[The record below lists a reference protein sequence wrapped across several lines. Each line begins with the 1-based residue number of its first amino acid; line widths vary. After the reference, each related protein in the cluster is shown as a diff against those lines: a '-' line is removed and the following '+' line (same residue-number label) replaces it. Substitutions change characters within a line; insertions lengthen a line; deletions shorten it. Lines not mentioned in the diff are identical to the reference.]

1 MTKTYIIGGKRTA
14 IGSFLGTLKNTSP
27 VDLGSKVVK
36 SLLEETKVKP
46 ENVDE
51 LICGNILSANLGQG
65 VARQI
70 SVNSGIPKEV
80 CAYSINMLCGSGLKA
95 VINAVSS
102 IQNGFADIIVAGG
115 AENMSFSPMLMPS
128 NVRSGVKMG
137 EIKMVD
143 HMLRDALTDAF
154 TGDHMGITAENIAD
168 KHSISRAEQDEFA
181 IGSQKKAIEAVD
193 NKRFVDEI
201 VPIEVRQRRDTIVFD
216 TDEFPNRITNLEK
229 LGKLRAVFKKNGS
242 VTAGNASGIN
252 DGAAFVVV
260 ASEEAVKKYNLEP
273 MAEIIGMGQGG
284 VDPQYMGLGPVPA
297 IKNAL
302 ENANMKLK
310 DMELIELNEAFA
322 AQSIGVIKELVDN
335 HEVDKDELMNI
346 TNVNGGAIALGHPVG
361 ASGSRILVTLLHEMK
376 KRKNTYGLA
385 SLCIGG
391 GMGVAVVIKGLGD

>member
-1 MTKTYIIGGKRTA
+1 MTKTYIIGAKRSA

-27 VDLGSKVVK
+27 VDLGSTVVK
-36 SLLEETKVKP
+36 ALLKETKVNP

-70 SVNSGIPKEV
+70 SINAGIPQEV

-95 VINAVSS
+95 VVNAVSS

-154 TGDHMGITAENIAD
+154 TGDHMGVTAENIAA
-168 KHSISRAEQDEFA
+168 KHSITRQEQDEFA
-181 IGSQKKAIEAVD
+181 IDSQKKAIEAVD
-193 NKRFVDEI
+193 NNRFADEI
-201 VPIEVRQRRDTIVFD
+201 VPIEIRQRRDTVVFD
-216 TDEFPNRITNLEK
+216 TDEYPNRTTNKEK
-229 LGKLRAVFKKNGS
+229 LSKLRAVFKKDGS

-273 MAEIIGMGQGG
+273 MAEVVGMGQGG

-302 ENANMKLK
+302 KNADMKLE

-322 AQSIGVIKELVDN
+322 AQSIGVVKELVGE
-335 HEVDKDELMNI
+335 HKVDKDELMKI

-376 KRKNTYGLA
+376 KRNNKYGLA

-391 GMGVAVVIKGLGD
+391 GMGVALVVKGLE